1 MLENLTERA
10 RRTLFFARY
19 EAAQAGATAIGS
31 EHLLLGLL
39 RESDE
44 VVEQLLQ
51 RFQLS
56 SEDLQAELGPTAVVS
71 EIQTPAELPLAE
83 DSRRILLLA
92 AHEAEVLGQPA
103 VGNEHLMLGILRL
116 EGCSATRA
124 LGAHGMS
131 LLSVREELGEIWRER
146 EIRKGKRELAALS
159 EFARDLTEFAGSGGF
174 DPLVGR

>member
-19 EAAQAGATAIGS
+19 EAAQAGAVAIGS

-56 SEDLQAELGPTAVVS
+56 GEDLRTELGSSAHAGEAS
-71 EIQTPAELPLAE
+71 TPAELPLAE
-83 DSRRILLLA
+83 DSGRILLLA
-92 AHEAEVLGQPA
+92 
-103 VGNEHLMLGILRL
+103 
-116 EGCSATRA
+116 T
-124 LGAHGMS
+124 
-131 LLSVREELGEIWRER
+131 
-146 EIRKGKRELAALS
+146 
-159 EFARDLTEFAGSGGF
+159 
-174 DPLVGR
+174 